1 MKHIADK
8 IGQNAAYN
16 RACRFMTSMYVRKRY
31 KFKNF
36 QQQDS
41 CKIPSM
47 RYHLIPS
54 SILIVALI
62 GLPYIFVGWS
72 LAIYS
77 AKLPWALSSIV
88 SIHEINYSIFLFDMV
103 PVLLGLV
110 LILVFRVY
118 FKEKDDDNLFAQE
131 SILKSVLERMADG
144 FLTISEEGIILSAN
158 AAIEKM
164 FGYPEKEIVGKNV
177 NILMPDAYASNHNA
191 IISRLRTFGVQ
202 GMAGKSGERSKV
214 KKEMALSFLFPSL
227 LVRCTSKEDASL
239 TV

>member
-1 MKHIADK
+1 MDNAGDHSNTCYGDLVFYFSAQCTAIVIAMIWKDPEDREKHIADK
-8 IGQNAAYN
+8 ISQSPAYH
-16 RACRFMTSMYVRKRY
+16 RAYRFMISMYVRKRY

-41 CKIPSM
+41 CKILPM
-47 RYHLIPS
+47 KYHLIPS

-103 PVLLGLV
+103 PVLLALV

-164 FGYPEKEIVGKNV
+164 FGYSERDSWKKCQH
-177 NILMPDAYASNHNA
+177 LDA
-191 IISRLRTFGVQ
+191 
-202 GMAGKSGERSKV
+202 
-214 KKEMALSFLFPSL
+214 
-227 LVRCTSKEDASL
+227 
-239 TV
+239 